1 MPPKEK
7 LELLNLEKF
16 SVMQLPELQGK
27 KEEIKSV
34 IDANPI
40 VEIISTET
48 YEAAKKSRTAVK
60 SLRTG
65 LEKEQKD
72 VKRKIKERILDVVD
86 KEYDSLV
93 SDVKIQETLRQDSVD
108 VWEAEIEKRRLEKIR
123 LEQERV
129 DNIKLLLSTYSD
141 EWKAKFSSLV
151 FEDIEKVSGEF
162 YESYTNYD
170 ATTLQE
176 FEKSF
181 PLKVEELTDI
191 LNNKIMHLEDA
202 EKSNAKKAI
211 GEFYVAWGSKLNYM
225 VYENAEETVKL
236 FKEQKKLVLSIPEL
250 QEEYDVKF
258 LEINKQLSEK
268 AKSLLDTKLA
278 NDKLEKERK
287 ELAIKEEKA
296 QKERDKFAKEK
307 ADFEKEKQVEKEKSD
322 HQLKVDGRIQQLVEL
337 GLKFDFQQ
345 TFVGH
350 ECFIDVLDI
359 KTYDDPKWDKMISDI
374 ENKIANPVEEVAAP
388 EVVDDKQ
395 IKTIPAT
402 INESFVEKLIPI
414 VEKQDLADLKEA
426 QKEASWDNI
435 FNDFKLSGEKS
446 LSTWLKINY
455 NVPTKIN

>member
-27 KEEIKSV
+27 KEEIKAI
-34 IDANPI
+34 IDANPVVVI
-40 VEIISTET
+40 VDTET
-48 YEAAKKSRTAVK
+48 YEASKKSRTAVK
-60 SLRTG
+60 TLRTG
-65 LEKEQKD
+65 TEKEKTSVKQKLKEKVLD
-72 VKRKIKERILDVVD
+72 LIDNEYVSIISDIK
-86 KEYDSLV
+86 KEED
-93 SDVKIQETLRQDSVD
+93 LRQAEVTK
-108 VWEAEIEKRRLEKIR
+108 WEDEIENRRKEKIR

-129 DNIKLLLSTYSD
+129 DNIKLLLSSYSD

-151 FEDIEKVSGEF
+151 FEEIEKVYGEF

-191 LNNKIMHLEDA
+191 LNNKIMQLEDS

-225 VYENAEETVKL
+225 VYENAEETLKL
-236 FKEQKKLVLSIPEL
+236 FKEQNKLVLSIPEL
-250 QEEYDVKF
+250 QEEYDIKF

-278 NDKLEKERK
+278 NDKLEKEKK

-296 QKERDKFAKEK
+296 QKERDKLVKERSV
-307 ADFEKEKQVEKEKSD
+307 FEKEKQIEKEKSEY
-322 HQLKVDGRIQQLVEL
+322 QLKVDTRINKLVEL

-350 ECFIDVLDI
+350 DFFIDILDI
-359 KTYDDPKWDKMISDI
+359 KTYDDEKWNKLISDI
-374 ENKIANPVEEVAAP
+374 ETKISTPDPEPVDVKEI
-388 EVVDDKQ
+388 EVVSE
-395 IKTIPAT
+395 IS
-402 INESFVEKLIPI
+402 NESFVEKLIPI
-414 VEKQDLADLKEA
+414 VEKQNLADLKEA
-426 QKEASWDNI
+426 QKEASWDSI
-435 FNDFKLSGEKS
+435 FKDFKLSGEKS
-446 LSTWLKINY
+446 LSAWLKTNY